1 MTSLRSGVKM
11 GLMKKPKFNID
22 KFFKELL
29 KPYNS
34 IYTAICDSGHKKFIE
49 LDDNDEKIFEDSGYS
64 DIEANFQNL
73 DKSFK
78 CSPILEIR
86 DGVDNWYYYN
96 CQYFHLSTIKSK
108 YSFVIGNR
116 NFNADF
122 DSFVLSEHQNIE
134 KKDIKNLSIKVLE
147 NLDKSERYC
156 EDIYLN
162 KSYIWGTDN
171 EYKKL
176 KSDNIIPPSLKKFFL
191 PMLENKKKGIKE
203 HNKILETGEDP
214 VIDIKNITSTIYI
227 LNEKDIKKI
236 DKIKYFVNVK
246 GAIWGRIDKKKN
258 MVNWR

>member
-1 MTSLRSGVKM
+1 
-11 GLMKKPKFNID
+11 MKSKQKFQID
-22 KFFKELL
+22 KFFKALQ
-29 KPYNS
+29 KPYQS
-34 IYTAICDSGHKKFIE
+34 IYGAICNSGHEKFIE
-49 LDDNDEKIFEDSGYS
+49 LNDNGEKIFEPSGYS

-86 DGVDNWYYYN
+86 DGNDWYYYN

-176 KSDNIIPPSLKKFFL
+176 KSDNIIPPSLKEFFL
-191 PMLENKKKGIKE
+191 PILENKKEFFTDVDDNG
-203 HNKILETGEDP
+203 D
-214 VIDIKNITSTIYI
+214 DIKGKFTSTIFM
-227 LNEKDIKKI
+227 LNEKDMKKGVQLES
-236 DKIKYFVNVK
+236 K
-246 GAIWGRIDKKKN
+246 
-258 MVNWR
+258 